1 MPHVSAGKAKLLAV
15 LDRTWRPDFPDVPLL
30 KEIYPE
36 LDFLVWFA
44 MFAPPGTP
52 PAIVRKMSQEM
63 NKVARDPELRPL
75 LLKTALAPNP
85 GTPEELEALLR
96 SDYERYGALVRRLNL
111 RTE

>member
-1 MPHVSAGKAKLLAV
+1 
-15 LDRTWRPDFPDVPLL
+15 
-30 KEIYPE
+30 
-36 LDFLVWFA
+36 
-44 MFAPPGTP
+44 
-52 PAIVRKMSQEM
+52 MSQEM